1 VLAERRRSPAP
12 SGPWRYRGPH
22 DDLAVRALGVRTPVH
37 GIRDGSARRGGS
49 GDSPGYALQRE
60 AEDITAVVDA
70 IGGPVNVLGHSY
82 GALCAL
88 EGALLTPNMRRLVL
102 YEGVPLRGA
111 DLYPPGIADRLE
123 ALLDSGDVEG
133 MLMTMFREVVE
144 LSPADIEHLRS
155 QQDAWAVRLRN
166 AATVPREL
174 RGEQGYLFRAGRF
187 TMMRTPTLLLVGGD
201 SPPREMENARGV
213 AAALPDARV
222 GILPGQQ
229 HTAMYSAPELFAD
242 EVMTFLAG

>member
-1 VLAERRRSPAP
+1 MDRR
-12 SGPWRYRGPH
+12 G
-22 DDLAVRALGVRTPVH
+22 
-37 GIRDGSARRGGS
+37 RGGS

-60 AEDITAVVDA
+60 AEDVAAVVDA

-144 LSPADIEHLRS
+144 ASPEDIELLRS

-166 AATVPREL
+166 AATLPREL
-174 RGEQGYLFRAGRF
+174 RGEQGYLFRLA
-187 TMMRTPTLLLVGGD
+187 D
-201 SPPREMENARGV
+201 SR
-213 AAALPDARV
+213 
-222 GILPGQQ
+222 
-229 HTAMYSAPELFAD
+229 
-242 EVMTFLAG
+242 